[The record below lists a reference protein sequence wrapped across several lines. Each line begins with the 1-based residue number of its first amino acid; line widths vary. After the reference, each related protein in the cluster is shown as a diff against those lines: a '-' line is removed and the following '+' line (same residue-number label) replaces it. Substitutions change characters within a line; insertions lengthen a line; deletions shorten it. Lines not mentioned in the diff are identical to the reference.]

1 MSLPRVP
8 IPTLVFSSVMD
19 ESKSNSA
26 RRSDIDSGRRMEVVD
41 SISKETIDTLL
52 GDPLDDLDML
62 LDGIDNDSII
72 FPSDYFDDDDDDDND
87 KNMIFL
93 ILQRNN

>member
-8 IPTLVFSSVMD
+8 IPTLVFSSDMD

-41 SISKETIDTLL
+41 LISKETIDTLL